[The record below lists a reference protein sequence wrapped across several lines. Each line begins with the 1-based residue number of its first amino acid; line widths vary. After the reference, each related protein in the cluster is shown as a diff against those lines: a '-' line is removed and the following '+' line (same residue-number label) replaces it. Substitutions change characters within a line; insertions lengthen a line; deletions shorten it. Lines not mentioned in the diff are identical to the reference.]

1 MNQKKIGQ
9 TLGLFREGF
18 RQCQMMGILLTVV
31 MNVAAILVPLYIWVQ
46 AQERYDWGSVEIYSA
61 WLGNFLMLLTI
72 PFAFFMTLVLFR
84 FLNSRAASDLYHAM
98 PHKRISLYLSF
109 SAAILAWM
117 LILIV
122 SSTLVSTIACTIVS
136 QITLLYDTILPYTL
150 SVLSISVLL
159 MAGTLVGMS
168 LSGTLFTNV
177 LLSAIVMFFP
187 RLCVTFLQNIV
198 TGNLPFMVNNSY
210 GLSGGR
216 NLLFSLA
223 TVPFS
228 GGSGSD
234 VFDPSVKSII
244 YTFVLALIY
253 FVIGMVLFCRRKSEV
268 AGQSAPSRLFQHI
281 YRILVTMIYCVFV
294 TGALAS
300 DLESNGMAV
309 SGSWFE
315 YMVLYLVALLIYF
328 VYELITTKKWR
339 NLLSALPGL
348 GVVVVLN
355 GALLLG
361 MHLSY
366 QQIVSLRPAAS
377 EIESVS
383 IEGTAYEMDI
393 SSGYVNYASYV
404 GLASREIELT
414 DPTIVSL
421 VSYSLQENLETWDE
435 DPEQYYAK
443 YYGSELYNSG
453 KGKETYTGM
462 RVMIRTKN
470 KEFER
475 RIYVSSENM
484 KQMMEQL
491 REETAYTDI
500 WRNPPTPVDG
510 SLMLYDFGNGD
521 WLTEDDM
528 QEIYDSYCA
537 ELKTVPF
544 DTLYDYMTA
553 GYGGDVTLAY
563 TFHEFGETLEINCPI
578 SAEIT
583 PDTLQ
588 LYYDKLNAYQQESG
602 LTDRALE
609 LLTQADAPFTLSAT
623 AYLHRANGTAQTT
636 MDAYLDT
643 TLEADVP
650 AIQAIASYLR
660 DADMTLGTDYIDLWI
675 SPYVQE
681 GTEDW
686 ESDSFYLLL
695 PVDAAIEKD
704 ETLLQHNDVY
714 FYENE
719 DTSVAQTY

>member
-1 MNQKKIGQ
+1 MTGTPSRSIAHG
-9 TLGLFREGF
+9 
-18 RQCQMMGILLTVV
+18 
-31 MNVAAILVPLYIWVQ
+31 W
-46 AQERYDWGSVEIYSA
+46 
-61 WLGNFLMLLTI
+61 GNFLMLLTI

-414 DPTIVSL
+414 DPTIVTL

-443 YYGSELYNSG
+443 YYGGDSYNSG
-453 KGKETYTGM
+453 KGQETYTGM
-462 RVMIRTKN
+462 RVVIRTGN

-475 RIYVSSENM
+475 RIYISGENM
-484 KQMMEQL
+484 NQLMEQL
-491 REETAYTDI
+491 REETAYTDT

-510 SLMLYDFGNGD
+510 SLMLYGNGNSD
-521 WLTEDDM
+521 WLTEDDV

-544 DTLYDYMTA
+544 DTLYDYMTV

-563 TFHEFGETLEINCPI
+563 TFHEFGETLEIDCPI

-588 LYYDKLNAYQQESG
+588 IYYDKLNAYQQESG

-609 LLTQADAPFTLSAT
+609 LLTQADTPFSLSAT

-660 DADMTLGTDYIDLWI
+660 DADMTLGTAYIDLWI
-675 SPYVQE
+675 TPYYQE
-681 GTEDW
+681 GAEDW
-686 ESDSFYLLL
+686 ETDTFYLRL